1 MKIAVVS
8 DIHGNVLALEAV
20 LADLERQ
27 GGADHIVVAG
37 DIVAYGPTPNE
48 VFAILEGLP
57 NARFLL
63 GNTDRYLLE
72 KTYPATGSDEWKDKL
87 LLSFRWTA
95 EHMEARALHF
105 LETLPLSQTIREGG
119 WRLLAVHGSPLS
131 DEEGLTATTSDD
143 DFDSMGIDPALV
155 DLLVCGHTHVPV
167 DRTIK
172 GVRVVNAGSVGLPFD
187 GDPRACYALISVTR
201 GDRTSLEVVLRRV
214 TYDVEKVVEQFYA
227 LNHPAADISAY
238 NLRTAH
244 SVGTSLIYTPEMR
257 HGKFSPSAGDGPG
270 DAAHSCDGQA
280 HAKMRLL
287 I

>member
-1 MKIAVVS
+1 MKIAVIS

-37 DIVAYGPTPNE
+37 DIVAYGPAPNE
-48 VFAILEGLP
+48 VFALLQGLP
-57 NARFLL
+57 NAHFLL

-72 KTYPATGSDEWKDKL
+72 KTYPATGGDEWKDKL

-95 EHMEARALHF
+95 EHMGAQALHF
-105 LETLPLSQTIREGG
+105 LETLPVSQTIREGN
-119 WRLLAVHGSPLS
+119 WRLLAVHGSPHS

-143 DFDSMGIDPALV
+143 DFDSMGIDPAAV
-155 DLLVCGHTHVPV
+155 DLLVCGHTHVPL

-187 GDPRACYALISVTR
+187 GDPRACYALISVTS
-201 GDRTSLEVVLRRV
+201 GEGTSPEVILRRV
-214 TYDVEKVVEQFYA
+214 AYDVEKVVEQFYA
-227 LNHPAADISAY
+227 ANHPAAEVSAY

-244 SVGTSLIYTPEMR
+244 SVGSSLIYTPEMR
-257 HGKFSPSAGDGPG
+257 RGKSSSPLP
-270 DAAHSCDGQA
+270 
-280 HAKMRLL
+280 